1 MRMMDVI
8 PTGSIKLD
16 MALGTGG
23 IPRGEITEIFGS
35 PSAGKSTLALQIVAQ
50 AQKRGLRC
58 LYMDMENGLNPRY
71 AVCCGVDEQR
81 MLLARPLTGED
92 ALEMCCLLFHTK
104 DIDLVIIDSLAA
116 LVSEKEIQVRERA
129 WGQLNRLLSFYLR
142 KIERICHQTQGTLV
156 CTNQMR
162 TRIRPGYGTP
172 ETTPGGMTVKLHAA
186 VRIELRIQDHIRHQ
200 GNNTG
205 VKIQAEINKNRFSAP
220 KKRTVIEIVYNRG
233 VIRERELLSLGLNE
247 KIITRQGS
255 NYWYRNHHLG
265 QGQRAVEGFLHH
277 QTEIA
282 QKLERAIRLSINPK
296 TKEPLS

>member
-1 MRMMDVI
+1 MMDVI

-23 IPRGEITEIFGS
+23 IPRGEITEIYGT

-50 AQKRGLRC
+50 AQKRGLGC
-58 LYMDMENGLNPRY
+58 VYMDVENGLNPRY

-81 MLLARPLTGED
+81 LLLARPPTGDD
-92 ALEMCCLLFHTK
+92 ALEMCCLLLHTK

-116 LVSEKEIQVRERA
+116 LISEKEIHTGKRA
-129 WGQLNRLLSFYLR
+129 GGQLNRLLSFYLR
-142 KIERICHQTQGTLV
+142 KIERICRQHQDTLV

-162 TRIRPGYGTP
+162 TRIRSGYGTP
-172 ETTPGGMTVKLHAA
+172 ETTPGGITVKLHAA
-186 VRIELRIQDHIRHQ
+186 VRIELRIQDHIRHR

-220 KKRTVIEIVYNRG
+220 KKRTFIEIVYNRG
-233 VIRERELLSLGLNE
+233 VIRERELLSLGLKE

-282 QKLERAIRLSINPK
+282 QELEQAIRLSMIPK
-296 TKEPLS
+296 AKEPLS

>member
-1 MRMMDVI
+1 MMDVI

-23 IPRGEITEIFGS
+23 IPRGEITEIYGS

-50 AQKRGLRC
+50 AQKRGLGC
-58 LYMDMENGLNPRY
+58 VYMDVENGLNPRY

-81 MLLARPLTGED
+81 LLLARPRTGDD
-92 ALEMCCLLFHTK
+92 ALEMCCLLLHTK
-104 DIDLVIIDSLAA
+104 VIDLVIIDSLAA
-116 LVSEKEIQVRERA
+116 LISEREIQARESA
-129 WGQLNRLLSFYLR
+129 GGQLNRLLSFYLR
-142 KIERICHQTQGTLV
+142 KIERICHQQQDTLV

-162 TRIRPGYGTP
+162 TRIRSGYGTP
-172 ETTPGGMTVKLHAA
+172 ETTPGGMSVKFHAA

-205 VKIQAEINKNRFSAP
+205 VKIRAEINKNRFSVP
-220 KKRTVIEIVYNRG
+220 KKRTFIEIVYNRG
-233 VIRERELLSLGLNE
+233 VIRERELLSLGLKE
-247 KIITRQGS
+247 KIIRRQGS

-282 QKLERAIRLSINPK
+282 QELEQAIRLSIIPK
-296 TKEPLS
+296 AKEPLS